1 MPTVGEFIPT
11 FGAALHNSAERFAAK
26 AGGAPQAQQA
36 AYFELLYGLLV
47 ATEWSVGER
56 LQQQGVPGQ
65 ARDFISRF
73 VRNQV
78 LADVVPRRM
87 VGFSPS
93 SQDVVNAVAGHRNLV
108 DQREH
113 EYRQGVT
120 AGNTP
125 FSQLNAARVLSAVG
139 FNPGDPGS
147 LGAATRDVDEA
158 ISSLRLP
165 EAAVYLTQQ

>member
-36 AYFELLYGLLV
+36 AYFEALYGLLV

-87 VGFSPS
+87 AGFSPS
-93 SQDVVNAVAGHRNLV
+93 SQDVVSAVAGHRNLV
-108 DQREH
+108 DQRER
-113 EYRQGVT
+113 EYRQAVT
-120 AGNTP
+120 AGNVP
-125 FSQLNAARVLSAVG
+125 FSQLNAARLLSAVG
-139 FNPGDPGS
+139 FNPNDPNS
-147 LGAATRDVDEA
+147 LAAATRDVDDA

-165 EAAVYLTQQ
+165 EAAVYLSQQ

>member
-11 FGAALHNSAERFAAK
+11 FGAAVHNSAERFAAK
-26 AGGAPQAQQA
+26 AGGSPQVQQA
-36 AYFELLYGLLV
+36 AYFEVLYGLLV
-47 ATEWSVGER
+47 ASEWSVGER
-56 LQQQGVPGQ
+56 LQQQGVPGP

-87 VGFSPS
+87 VGSSPS
-93 SQDVVNAVAGHRNLV
+93 SQDVANAVAGHRGVV
-108 DQREH
+108 DQREQ
-113 EYRQGVT
+113 EYRQAVT
-120 AGNTP
+120 GSNAP
-125 FSQLNAARVLSAVG
+125 FSQVNAARVLSAVG
-139 FNPGDPGS
+139 INPNDPNS

-158 ISSLRLP
+158 INSLRLP

>member
-11 FGAALHNSAERFAAK
+11 FGAAVHASAERFAAK
-26 AGGAPQAQQA
+26 AGGAPQVQQA

-65 ARDFISRF
+65 ARDFVSRF

-78 LADVVPRRM
+78 LADVVARRM
-87 VGFSPS
+87 SGSSPS
-93 SQDVVNAVAGHRNLV
+93 SQDLANAVAGHRGVV
-108 DQREH
+108 DQREQ
-113 EYRQGVT
+113 EYRQAVT
-120 AGNTP
+120 GNNAP
-125 FSQLNAARVLSAVG
+125 FSQVNAARVLSSVG
-139 FNPGDPGS
+139 FNPNEPNS
-147 LGAATRDVDEA
+147 LAAATRDVDEA
-158 ISSLRLP
+158 ITSLRLP

>member
-11 FGAALHNSAERFAAK
+11 FGAAVHDSAERFASK
-26 AGGAPQAQQA
+26 AGGSPQVQQA
-36 AYFELLYGLLV
+36 AYFEALYGLLV

-73 VRNQV
+73 VRNQL
-78 LADVVPRRM
+78 LADVVPRKM

-93 SQDVVNAVAGHRNLV
+93 SQDVTNAVAGHRNAV
-108 DQREH
+108 DQREQ
-113 EYRQGVT
+113 EYRQAVT
-120 AGNTP
+120 GSNFP
-125 FSQLNAARVLSAVG
+125 FSQVNAARVLSAVG
-139 FNPGDPGS
+139 FNPNDPNS
-147 LGAATRDVDEA
+147 LAAATRDVDEA
-158 ISSLRLP
+158 IGSLRLP

>member
-26 AGGAPQAQQA
+26 AGGSPQVQQA
-36 AYFELLYGLLV
+36 AYFESLYGLLV
-47 ATEWSVGER
+47 ASEWTVGER
-56 LQQQGVPGQ
+56 LQQQGVPGP

-87 VGFSPS
+87 AGFSPS
-93 SQDVVNAVAGHRNLV
+93 SQDLATAVAGHRNLV
-108 DQREH
+108 DQRER

-120 AGNTP
+120 GNNVP

-139 FNPGDPGS
+139 INPNDPNS

-158 ISSLRLP
+158 ISALRLP